1 MASQNTCSQEC
12 RRKDNALDFLQKQE
26 SIRAKSLGCGVSGGG
41 VEHVDP
47 LVSTANLCL
56 GAFSATQT
64 QHKIYI
70 NRIYFPVM
78 LFFFSSMKY
87 AALTSRLFNM

>member
-26 SIRAKSLGCGVSGGG
+26 SIRAESLLGCGVSGGG
-41 VEHVDP
+41 VERVDP
-47 LVSTANLCL
+47 LVSTENLCL
-56 GAFSATQT
+56 DAFSTTQT
-64 QHKIYI
+64 QHEIYI

-78 LFFFSSMKY
+78 LFVFF
-87 AALTSRLFNM
+87 F

>member
-1 MASQNTCSQEC
+1 MASQNTCSQE
-12 RRKDNALDFLQKQE
+12 RRGKDNALDFLQKQE
-26 SIRAKSLGCGVSGGG
+26 SIRAESLGCGESGGG
-41 VEHVDP
+41 VERVDP

-78 LFFFSSMKY
+78 LFCFFF
-87 AALTSRLFNM
+87 LV